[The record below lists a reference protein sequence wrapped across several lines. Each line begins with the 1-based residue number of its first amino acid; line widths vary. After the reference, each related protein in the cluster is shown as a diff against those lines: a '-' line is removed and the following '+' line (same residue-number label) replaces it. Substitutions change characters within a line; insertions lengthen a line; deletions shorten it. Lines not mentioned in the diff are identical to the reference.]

1 MKDEATTR
9 PALLALAA
17 WTELEAT
24 AGMLLAATMR
34 DDAHQVE
41 ALRAK
46 AHDILDHHLDL
57 KIETIAAIR
66 ERVRKQIDRI

>member
-1 MKDEATTR
+1 MKDEASTR

-24 AGMLLAATMR
+24 AGVLLAATMR
-34 DDAHQVE
+34 DDAAKVE
-41 ALRAK
+41 ALRAQ
-46 AHDILDHHLDL
+46 AHDILDQYLDL
-57 KIETIAAIR
+57 KQETIVAIR